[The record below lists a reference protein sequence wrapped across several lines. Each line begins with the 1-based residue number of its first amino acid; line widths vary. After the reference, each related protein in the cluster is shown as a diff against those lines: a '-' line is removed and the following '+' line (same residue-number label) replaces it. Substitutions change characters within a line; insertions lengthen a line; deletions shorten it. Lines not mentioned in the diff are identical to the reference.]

1 MINTHVHSM
10 VMACVR
16 AQSSSQSL
24 TRVGHRPA
32 RFGLIFEFPS
42 NPWLC
47 AHQQATEK
55 VNPATVQRRS
65 AAVADVFTA
74 TFTPISSAR
83 AVNVSW

>member
-24 TRVGHRPA
+24 TRVGRRPA
-32 RFGLIFEFPS
+32 RVGLIFEFPS

-47 AHQQATEK
+47 AHQQATKK
-55 VNPATVQRRS
+55 VDPATVQRRS
-65 AAVADVFTA
+65 AAAADV
-74 TFTPISSAR
+74 
-83 AVNVSW
+83 